1 MRVAIA
7 DDSVLVREG
16 LSRILVEHGLEV
28 TAAVGDGDRLLA
40 AVAEDPPDVAVLD
53 IRMPP
58 TQTDEGLEAAREI
71 RARLPAVGVIVLSQ
85 YVDAD
90 YALRLLDGREAGSG
104 YLLKDRIMDATELVS
119 AIERVARGETVV
131 DAELVSSLLGRRRSD
146 RLLDELTDRE
156 REVLE
161 LMAEGLTD
169 RGIAERLWVTPKTV
183 ETHVRHII
191 RKLDLPAG
199 FAYNR
204 RVHAVLAYL
213 RS

>member
-16 LSRILVEHGLEV
+16 LSRILAEHGLEV
-28 TAAVGDGDRLLA
+28 TAAVGDAERLLA
-40 AVAEDPPDVAVLD
+40 AVAVDPPEVAVLD

-58 TQTDEGLEAAREI
+58 THTDEGLEAARAL
-71 RARLPAVGVIVLSQ
+71 RARFPEVGVIVLSQ

-90 YALRLLDGREAGSG
+90 YALRLLDGQEAGSG
-104 YLLKDRIMDATELVS
+104 YLLKDRIMGAAELVS
-119 AIERVARGETVV
+119 AIHRVARGETVV
-131 DAELVSSLLGRRRSD
+131 DAELVASLLAGRRRH
-146 RLLDELTDRE
+146 RLIGELTERE

-199 FAYNR
+199 FAHNR